1 MTESYDVQ
9 LWTIR
14 KRAGRRKPWELRWM
28 VGSRECSKSFLT
40 RTLGDGYRSDLKK
53 AANKGEPFCVETG
66 EPVSWAKAADTV
78 YMIARETAKAGW
90 DDSSGNTRKS
100 HADGLCQVVL
110 VALDP
115 RKANRNRPDGKLLRR
130 ALKHYAF
137 VPPRWGSE
145 PEDVKAVLAWVA
157 DASLPAVALDDRETL
172 DRVLTGITVSP
183 VSGKPYARATSRH
196 YRTALY
202 GVCKL
207 AVHREVLD
215 ANPVD
220 RVPSRKK
227 KSKAYDPV
235 DPRTVPT
242 HDQYQRISAHVPDQK
257 PDGKH
262 LEAFFDLLY
271 YSGCRPSEAIDLKV
285 SDLVL
290 PESGWGM
297 AYLSGASPDLGVTE
311 GRIYTDGGDRH
322 DTRGQLKA
330 REAGEIRAVQLHPY
344 LVGALRAHIATYGP
358 APDGRVFWLAGYARV
373 TGNAYRRV
381 WKAAREAALTEEE
394 QANNVAGRVYDLR
407 HGCASLL
414 LTLGVS
420 PTEVA
425 RRLGHSVQMLFTVY
439 AHWLSDEVEH
449 ANKIIEAAIVVLPG
463 ATKPQVN
470 GAVRN
475 GPYTGQPA
483 EKQAA

>member
-1 MTESYDVQ
+1 MAESFEVQ
-9 LWTIR
+9 LWAIR
-14 KRAGRRKPWELRWM
+14 NRKGRRKPWEVRWR
-28 VGSRECSKSFLT
+28 VGDRPFSRSFTT
-40 RTLGDGYRSDLKK
+40 RALADGYRSRLRE
-53 AANKGEPFCVETG
+53 ATNKGEPFSDSTG
-66 EPVSWAKAADTV
+66 EPVSWQKAADTV

-115 RKANRNRPDGKLLRR
+115 RKAKRDRPDGKLLRR

-137 VPPRWGSE
+137 VPPRWGAE
-145 PEDVKAVLAWVA
+145 PDDVKAALAWIA

-172 DRVLTGITVSP
+172 DRVLTGITVSL
-183 VSGKPYARATSRH
+183 VSGKPYARATSGH

-202 GVCKL
+202 GVCKM
-207 AVHREVLD
+207 AVHRDVLD

-220 RVPSRKK
+220 RVPRKK
-227 KSKAYDPV
+227 KSKGYDPV

-242 HDQYQRISAHVPDQK
+242 HEQYQRIAAHIRDQK

-262 LEAFFDLLY
+262 LAAFFDMLY
-271 YSGCRPSEAIDLKV
+271 YSGCRPSEGIDLKV

-297 AYLSGASPDLGVTE
+297 AYLSGASADLGVTE
-311 GRIYTDGGDRH
+311 GAIFNDGGERH

-330 REAGEIRAVQLHPY
+330 REEGEIRAVPLHPY
-344 LVGALRAHIATYGP
+344 LVGGLRTHIATYGV

-381 WKAAREAALTEEE
+381 WKAARAAALTEAE

-414 LTLGVS
+414 LSIGVS

-449 ANKIIEAAIVVLPG
+449 ANKLIEAAIVVLPG
-463 ATKPQVN
+463 TAKPQLN
-470 GAVRN
+470 GTVRN
-475 GPYTGQPA
+475 GPSTGQPA
-483 EKQAA
+483 EKRAA

>member
-1 MTESYDVQ
+1 MAESFEVQ
-9 LWTIR
+9 LWSIR
-14 KRAGRRKPWELRWM
+14 NRKGRRKPWEVRWR
-28 VGSRECSKSFLT
+28 VGDRPFSRSFTT
-40 RTLGDGYRSDLKK
+40 RALADGYRSKLRE
-53 AANKGEPFCVETG
+53 AANKGEPFSDATG

-78 YMIARETAKAGW
+78 YKLARETARASW
-90 DDSSGNTRKS
+90 DESSGNTRRS
-100 HADGLCQVVL
+100 HADGLCAVAL
-110 VALDP
+110 VTLDP
-115 RKANRNRPDGKLLRR
+115 RKAKRNRPDGKLLRR

-137 VPPRWGSE
+137 VPPRWGTE
-145 PEDVKAVLAWVA
+145 PDDIKAALDWIA

-172 DRVLTGITVSP
+172 DRVLTGLTVSP
-183 VSGKPYARATSRH
+183 VTGKTYARATVRH

-220 RVPSRKK
+220 RVPRKK

-242 HDQYQRISAHVPDQK
+242 HDQYQRISAHVPGQE
-257 PDGKH
+257 PDGAR

-271 YSGCRPSEAIDLKV
+271 YSGCRPSEAIDVKV

-290 PESGWGM
+290 PDSGWGM
-297 AYLSGASPDLGVTE
+297 AYFSGASPDLGVTE
-311 GRIYTDGGDRH
+311 GAIFTDGGERH

-330 REAGEIRAVQLHPY
+330 REQGEVRAVQLHPY

-381 WKAAREAALTEEE
+381 WKAARAAALTEAE

-414 LTLGVS
+414 LSIGVS

-439 AHWLSDEVEH
+439 AHWLSDEAEH
-449 ANKIIEAAIVVLPG
+449 ANKLIEAVIVVRPG
-463 ATKPQVN
+463 TRKPQVT

-475 GPYTGQPA
+475 GPSTGQPA
-483 EKQAA
+483 EKRAA